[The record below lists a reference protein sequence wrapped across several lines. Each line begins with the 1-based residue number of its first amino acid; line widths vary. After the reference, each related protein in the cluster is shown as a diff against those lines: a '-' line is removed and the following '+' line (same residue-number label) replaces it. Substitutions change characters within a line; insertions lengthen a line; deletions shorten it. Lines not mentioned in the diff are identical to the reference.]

1 MLLAHWL
8 VTHLLTRV
16 DFVSRPTTCSASC
29 GRWSPPCSSSGA
41 RHLAQREARGWS
53 LAWMSA
59 GPSGGVPGV
68 GPGHRPGRRR
78 VGRYQRGRA
87 ACSAAHEP
95 DQRL

>member
-41 RHLAQREARGWS
+41 RHLAQREARDDPWPECPRDPVAGFLEWA
-53 LAWMSA
+53 LATGLDAGVWGGTSEDERALRRMS
-59 GPSGGVPGV
+59 
-68 GPGHRPGRRR
+68 
-78 VGRYQRGRA
+78 QT
-87 ACSAAHEP
+87 SA
-95 DQRL
+95 